1 MSHLRHCLHPRRS
14 TPGHMCSHPP
24 YRSPGL
30 PPSPCLSRPHPP
42 LRKEGAQRRS
52 RQSAPFIFPPHALLP
67 PRGACGGPA
76 RPPAQA
82 WGTGDR
88 AAGSLARRLPLQCPR
103 NEGDVS
109 VLKQLWPPVGL
120 VGPLYLIFIQRTT
133 PPSIQRAKFIQCPN
147 PTHTREQGRKGVWRP
162 QGEPAPGRHSGTGSA
177 GKAGLL
183 TRPEGREGWT
193 R

>member
-1 MSHLRHCLHPRRS
+1 MGLLSSWLSSPSCSEEPMRLLRRF
-14 TPGHMCSHPP
+14 PGRGAALSAPV
-24 YRSPGL
+24 R
-30 PPSPCLSRPHPP
+30 SRPAAPP
-42 LRKEGAQRRS
+42 CALL
-52 RQSAPFIFPPHALLP
+52 PPHALLP